1 MVDTNTKSIQNIAEA
16 MFEISLMT
24 SHIITAKTSTRVLYI
39 ICQLFRYKL
48 VEGDGLWILCSDI

>member
-24 SHIITAKTSTRVLYI
+24 FHVITAKTSTNVVLV
-39 ICQLFRYKL
+39 LSKSWPS
-48 VEGDGLWILCSDI
+48 G